1 MFIYRCIWPGGA
13 HHDTVC
19 ATFVIWYMSVNYC
32 HIDQREISYII
43 NNHQAILAEYDPAH
57 AGLRNDKL

>member
-1 MFIYRCIWPGGA
+1 
-13 HHDTVC
+13 VC

-57 AGLRNDKL
+57 NLKVTRAGLRNDKL